1 MWASEFRKKVVWVWS
16 QYTLLLRVGKC
27 QVLNHLTACVDYIK
41 ERVKNKGTHK
51 EIASDLQQLFPNSRG
66 LSERSVRRFC
76 SLKGIHYASRLSAPE
91 VNEVVESAVS
101 QVSSCYN

>member
-1 MWASEFRKKVVWVWS
+1 MCGPRNFAKSSVGVVSIYVTAES
-16 QYTLLLRVGKC
+16 GKMSGIES
-27 QVLNHLTACVDYIK
+27 LNCVDYIK